1 MARVLVVDDDPHVRE
16 LLTAV
21 ISEGGHAVK
30 AVPNGTDALEKLAV
44 EAFEVVVMDRSM
56 PRLSGIEVLV
66 AIRKDPALK
75 GVKVIMCTGAGMV
88 ADVDD
93 ALSAGAD
100 DYVVK
105 PLDIPRLLEKVAKH
119 AAAAVPRVVP
129 ASGGVLGAFN
139 RLFRPQS

>member
-1 MARVLVVDDDPHVRE
+1 MARVLVVDDDPLVRE
-16 LLTAV
+16 LLVAV
-21 ISEGGHAVK
+21 VSDGGHAVT
-30 AVPNGTDALEKLAV
+30 AVPNGTDALDKLAV

-56 PRLSGIEVLV
+56 PRLSGLEVLV

-75 GVKVIMCTGAGMV
+75 GLKVIMCTGAGMV

-119 AAAAVPRVVP
+119 AATAVPRVLP
-129 ASGGVLGAFN
+129 ASGGVMGVLS